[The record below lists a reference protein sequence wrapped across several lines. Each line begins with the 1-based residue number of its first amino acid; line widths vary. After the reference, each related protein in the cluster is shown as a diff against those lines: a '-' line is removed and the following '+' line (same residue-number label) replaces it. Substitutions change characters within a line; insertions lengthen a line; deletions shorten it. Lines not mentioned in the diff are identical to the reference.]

1 MLPNSIRWK
10 IQAWHG
16 FLLVAVV
23 AGLIGGF
30 YNYERRERLREIDN
44 QLLELLPP
52 LLPKLSPQR
61 AGPGPGP
68 RFDPPPGGR
77 RPPPPEELDL
87 PDGPPGRMPPPRN
100 LEFNRPERTMPEF
113 ESGKFYYIS
122 WTPEQT
128 ILLRSTNA
136 PENLPCP
143 AREEFTEDHALRT
156 RGNARELL
164 HFRPQG
170 SALLVGTST
179 VPMQQQLRRLGV
191 GLTTAGLAVVTLGL
205 AGGWF
210 MAGRAIRPIAE
221 ISASAETIA
230 AGDLSRR
237 INVAETEGE
246 LGQLAAVLNRTFD
259 KLEKSFEQQVR
270 FTADA
275 SHELRT
281 PLSVVLT
288 QIQLALARDRSPAEY
303 QQTLQ
308 TCERAAE
315 RMRALVNSLLELS
328 RVDSGEFELMLESC
342 DLSRVARESLEFIQP
357 LALQR
362 KVRLEQRLEPIQIRA
377 DAMKLGQV
385 FINLLTNAIQHN
397 AEGISVCLSVFEKN
411 GRAIISVRD
420 SGAGLPAEAK
430 EHLFERFFQL
440 DKSRAHKGGSG
451 LGLAISKAIVEAHGG
466 NIRAESEPGGGTE
479 FIIELP
485 M

>member
-1 MLPNSIRWK
+1 
-10 IQAWHG
+10 
-16 FLLVAVV
+16 
-23 AGLIGGF
+23 
-30 YNYERRERLREIDN
+30 
-44 QLLELLPP
+44 
-52 LLPKLSPQR
+52 
-61 AGPGPGP
+61 
-68 RFDPPPGGR
+68 
-77 RPPPPEELDL
+77 
-87 PDGPPGRMPPPRN
+87 
-100 LEFNRPERTMPEF
+100 
-113 ESGKFYYIS
+113 
-122 WTPEQT
+122 
-128 ILLRSTNA
+128 
-136 PENLPCP
+136 
-143 AREEFTEDHALRT
+143 
-156 RGNARELL
+156 
-164 HFRPQG
+164 
-170 SALLVGTST
+170 
-179 VPMQQQLRRLGV
+179 
-191 GLTTAGLAVVTLGL
+191 
-205 AGGWF
+205 
-210 MAGRAIRPIAE
+210 
-221 ISASAETIA
+221 
-230 AGDLSRR
+230 
-237 INVAETEGE
+237 VAETDGE

-259 KLEKSFEQQVR
+259 KLEKSFDQQVR

-411 GRAIISVRD
+411 GRAIISVCD